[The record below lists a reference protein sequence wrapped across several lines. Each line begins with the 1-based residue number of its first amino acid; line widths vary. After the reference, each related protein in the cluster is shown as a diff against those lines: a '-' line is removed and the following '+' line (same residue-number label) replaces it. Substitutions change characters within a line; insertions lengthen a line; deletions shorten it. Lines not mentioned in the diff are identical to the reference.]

1 MTEAADPHHDGSP
14 LYVSEQHPAPG
25 AVVAVRVRVPHAA
38 GVGAVHV
45 RTTPDGEQFFTT
57 ARRVHRGEHED
68 WWQAEITC
76 HNPVTTYRFL
86 LEGDADER
94 AAGASGGRSGG
105 AAPRRSEQSGGR
117 LGGGAPRRSAYRWL
131 NGDGVHPRDVPD
143 TSDFR
148 ITTHPAPPEW
158 AQRAVVYQIFPD
170 RFARDA
176 GVEPD
181 GDPGGPRTDLPDW
194 AVPARWE
201 DPVSLERAANPV
213 QVFGGT
219 LDGVRERLDHLVD
232 LGVDVVYLTPVF
244 PARSNHRYDAST
256 FEAVDPVLGGD
267 AALLRLQEEA
277 HERGLRVMGDITTNH
292 TGDAHEWYA
301 AARQDPDGEQGGW
314 YVRDDERWV
323 TWLGVASLPKLD
335 HSADG
340 LRARLTE
347 GPGSVIERWLG
358 EGGGF
363 DSWRVDVANM
373 TGRYKGVDLTHE
385 VARETR
391 AAVDRATGGQG
402 LLVAEHTHDHSRDV
416 DGDGWHGVMNYS
428 GFTRPVWTWLRAPG
442 FAPKFLGSPLPVPR
456 LGADL
461 VAETMREFSSLVPW
475 RSWSHSMTLV
485 GSHDTTRVR
494 TLVGDDVEQVKVA
507 AGLLL
512 TMPGIPMITYGDE
525 IGIPGD
531 FGEDGRRPM
540 PWESRGT
547 ADGRWD
553 EELVEHY
560 RALVALRH
568 DCPALWGGGMRWLYA
583 EGEAM
588 VYLREHPEQTALVHV
603 ARAAHDPVT
612 IDAAQLP
619 GAGVAEHR
627 AGVAEG
633 LEHGEGSLRFSAAGP
648 GVSVWTW
655 PTDAPAWEPVPE
667 TYRGGW

>member
-1 MTEAADPHHDGSP
+1 MITAESPHHDGSP
-14 LYVSEQHPAPG
+14 LYVSDQRPATG
-25 AVVAVRVRVPHAA
+25 AVVSVRVRVPRGS

-45 RTTPDGEQFFTT
+45 RTTPDGEQFFTD
-57 ARRVHRGEHED
+57 ARLVSREEHED

-76 HNPVTTYRFL
+76 HNPVTNYRFL
-86 LEGDADER
+86 LEGGEEAAD
-94 AAGASGGRSGG
+94 
-105 AAPRRSEQSGGR
+105 
-117 LGGGAPRRSAYRWL
+117 GGGQAYRWL

-148 ITTHPAPPEW
+148 ITTHPAPPAW
-158 AQRAVVYQIFPD
+158 AQRAVVYQVFPD

-176 GVEPD
+176 GAEPV

-194 AVPARWE
+194 AVPARW
-201 DPVSLERAANPV
+201 DDTVVLDRGNPA

-219 LDGVRERLDHLVD
+219 LDGVRERLDHLVG
-232 LGVDVVYLTPVF
+232 LGVDVLYLTPVF

-267 AALLRLQEEA
+267 AALLRLQEAA
-277 HERGLRVMGDITTNH
+277 HERGIRVMGDITTNH

-301 AARQDPDGEQGGW
+301 AARRDPDGEFGAW
-314 YVRDDERWV
+314 YVRDGEDRGRWV
-323 TWLGVASLPKLD
+323 TWLGVESLPKLD
-335 HSADG
+335 HANAG

-347 GPGSVIERWLG
+347 GPQSVIERWLG

-373 TGRYKGVDLTHE
+373 TGRYKGSDLTHV

-456 LGADL
+456 LGAEL
-461 VAETMREFSSLVPW
+461 VAETMREFSSIVPW
-475 RSWSHSMTLV
+475 RSWVHSMTLV
-485 GSHDTTRVR
+485 GSHDTTRIR
-494 TLVGDDVEQVKVA
+494 TLVGEDVEQVKVA

-540 PWESRGT
+540 PWDSQG
-547 ADGRWD
+547 AGDGRWD
-553 EELVEHY
+553 EDLAAHY
-560 RALVALRH
+560 RELIALRR

-583 EGEAM
+583 EGDVM
-588 VYLREHPEQTALVHV
+588 VFLREHPEQTALVHV
-603 ARAAHDPVT
+603 ARAAHDGVEIPTTQVAGAG
-612 IDAAQLP
+612 AAQGRTPQTAGLDVTGSGVRLAAP
-619 GAGVAEHR
+619 GPTVQ
-627 AGVAEG
+627 
-633 LEHGEGSLRFSAAGP
+633 
-648 GVSVWTW
+648 VWTW
-655 PTDAPAWEPVPE
+655 ATDAPAWEPVPE